1 MNAVAELQ
9 ALVGAKTVLSPDEAF
24 TERHLRDFNIVAP
37 DSARPVA
44 VAYPSSTEDVSKI
57 LKYCND
63 HDITVVPQGGLTGMC
78 GGAVP
83 FRPALLMS
91 MERMR
96 AVENVDVD
104 GATLTVQ
111 AGVSLD
117 TVQKTATPRPMPA
130 ATASSATA

>member
-1 MNAVAELQ
+1 
-9 ALVGAKTVLSPDEAF
+9 
-24 TERHLRDFNIVAP
+24 NIVAP

-111 AGVSLD
+111 AGVTLD
-117 TVQKTATPRPMPA
+117 TVQKTADEAGMLFPLDLGGRHA
-130 ATASSATA
+130 HIAGNASTNAGG